1 MVKWVKF
8 FKIISVC
15 FICVVVG
22 VIFIPTILFYSKP
35 VGHADLM
42 IVLAGDSSGARCDY
56 AMSLYKDG
64 VSDQMLM
71 SGGRVYDTSF
81 AMLMKNYVVT
91 RGVPAQDILIET
103 VSTSTYENALFS
115 LALIEKKRLQGQTIS
130 SVVVVTSGFHSY
142 RSYHVFRSVFPTD
155 IEVYMIPSDDYG
167 DQIDGLWWTD
177 LNRVEEVGIE
187 FFKLI
192 FYYMY
197 YL

>member
-8 FKIISVC
+8 FKIIGLC

-35 VGHADLM
+35 VDHADLM
-42 IVLAGDSSGARCDY
+42 IVLAGDEGLRTDY
-56 AMSLYKDG
+56 AMSLYKRG

-71 SGGRVYDTSF
+71 SGGRFYDTSV
-81 AMLMKNYVVT
+81 AMLMKNYAVK
-91 RGVPAQDILIET
+91 RGVPDRDILIET
-103 VSTSTYENALFS
+103 SSTSTYENAQFS
-115 LALIEKKRLQGQTIS
+115 LDLIEKKRVKGQTIS

-142 RSYHVFRSVFPTD
+142 RSYHVFRLVFPTD
-155 IEVYMIPSDDYG
+155 IEVYMMPSDDYG
-167 DQIDGLWWTD
+167 DQIDWLWWTD
-177 LNRVEEVGIE
+177 LNRVEGVGIE

-192 FYYMY
+192 FYYLY

>member
-8 FKIISVC
+8 FKIIGLC

-35 VGHADLM
+35 VDHADLM
-42 IVLAGDSSGARCDY
+42 IVLAGDEGPRTDY
-56 AMSLYKDG
+56 AMSLYKRG

-71 SGGRVYDTSF
+71 SGGRFYDTSV
-81 AMLMKNYVVT
+81 AMLMKNYAVK
-91 RGVPAQDILIET
+91 RGVPDRDILIET
-103 VSTSTYENALFS
+103 SSTSTYENAQFS
-115 LALIEKKRLQGQTIS
+115 LDLIEKKRVKGQTIS

-142 RSYHVFRSVFPTD
+142 RSYHVFRLVFPTD
-155 IEVYMIPSDDYG
+155 IEVYMMPSDDYG
-167 DQIDGLWWTD
+167 DQIDWLWWTD
-177 LNRVEEVGIE
+177 LNRVEWVGIE

-192 FYYMY
+192 FYYLY

>member
-1 MVKWVKF
+1 MVKF
-8 FKIISVC
+8 FKIIILCV
-15 FICVVVG
+15 ICVVVF

-35 VGHADLM
+35 VDHADLM

-56 AMSLYKDG
+56 AISLYKKG

-71 SGGRVYDTSF
+71 SGGQLYDTSF
-81 AMLMKNYVVT
+81 AMLMKNYAVT
-91 RGVPAQDILIET
+91 SGVPAQDILIET
-103 VSTSTYENALFS
+103 ASTSTYENALFS
-115 LALIEKKRLQGQTIS
+115 LALIEKKRVQGQTIS

-155 IEVYMIPSDDYG
+155 IEVYMMPSDDYG

-177 LNRVEEVGIE
+177 LNRVEGFGIE

-192 FYYMY
+192 FYYLY

>member
-1 MVKWVKF
+1 
-8 FKIISVC
+8 
-15 FICVVVG
+15 VVVG

-35 VGHADLM
+35 VGYADLM
-42 IVLAGDSSGARCDY
+42 IVLAGDEGPRTDY